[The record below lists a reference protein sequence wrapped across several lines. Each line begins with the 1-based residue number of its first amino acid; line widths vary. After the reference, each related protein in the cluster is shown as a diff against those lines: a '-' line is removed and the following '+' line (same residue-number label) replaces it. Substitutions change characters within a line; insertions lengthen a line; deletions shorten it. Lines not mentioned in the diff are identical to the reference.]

1 MINMQYAEVEIAAT
15 VGFKVET
22 FSKSKIDFTV
32 FDMSGQS
39 KYRSLW
45 EQYYEEAEAIIFVID
60 SADRLRIKVAQNEL
74 ENLLDHQGKQVLGI
88 INSLAIKKRTIPI
101 LFFANKM
108 DLGQAMTEAEVAKEM
123 QLHLITDR
131 PWHIQSS
138 SATEG
143 FGVEEGISWMSEII
157 KKNK

>member
-1 MINMQYAEVEIAAT
+1 
-15 VGFKVET
+15 
-22 FSKSKIDFTV
+22 
-32 FDMSGQS
+32 
-39 KYRSLW
+39 
-45 EQYYEEAEAIIFVID
+45 
-60 SADRLRIKVAQNEL
+60 
-74 ENLLDHQGKQVLGI
+74 
-88 INSLAIKKRTIPI
+88 
-101 LFFANKM
+101 M

>member
-1 MINMQYAEVEIAAT
+1 
-15 VGFKVET
+15 
-22 FSKSKIDFTV
+22 
-32 FDMSGQS
+32 MSGQS

-74 ENLLDHQGKQVLGI
+74 ENLIDHPCKQF
-88 INSLAIKKRTIPI
+88 INVSNINKAIKKRNVPI

-123 QLHLITDR
+123 LLHQLTDR
-131 PWHIQSS
+131 
-138 SATEG
+138 
-143 FGVEEGISWMSEII
+143 
-157 KKNK
+157 